1 MKKYLNVILIV
12 IIVILALEV
21 FYLVCQNRKL
31 RAMIANM
38 PQLTPLAEGDRVP
51 LLRAQDIDSQ
61 LVTLNYGPTEPLTV
75 LFWFSATCSY
85 CADNFEFWNRLYLEY
100 DSDNLRFLGVCA
112 CDPGDARMLKEEYR
126 LEFPVICVN
135 EPYIISTYRGNV
147 LPQTVLISP
156 LGVIDGAWPGSLTNE
171 QIDEIL
177 TALAD
182 INVSAS
188 EGGEKR

>member
-1 MKKYLNVILIV
+1 MKKYLNFILIV
-12 IIVILALEV
+12 IIVILAAEV

-31 RAMIANM
+31 RSMINNM

-51 LLRAQDIDSQ
+51 FLRAQDIDGQ
-61 LVTLNYGPTEPLTV
+61 LVTLTYGPAQPLTV
-75 LFWFSATCSY
+75 LFWYSPTCSY
-85 CADNFEFWNRLYLEY
+85 CSDNFEFWNRLYLEN
-100 DSDNLRFLGVCA
+100 DSDRLRFLGVCA
-112 CDPGDARMLKEEYR
+112 CDPDDARMLKEEYN

-156 LGVIDGAWPGSLTNE
+156 EGVIDGAWPGSLTNG

-177 TALAD
+177 SALAE
-182 INVSAS
+182 INTSES
-188 EGGEKR
+188 EGGDNR

>member
-100 DSDNLRFLGVCA
+100 DSDKLRFLGVCA
-112 CDPGDARMLKEEYR
+112 CDPDDARMLKEEYR

>member
-1 MKKYLNVILIV
+1 MKKYLNVILI
-12 IIVILALEV
+12 IIILILAVEV
-21 FYLVCQNRKL
+21 FYLVSQNRKL

-51 LLRAQDIDSQ
+51 LLKAQDIDGR
-61 LVTLNYGPTEPLTV
+61 LVTLNYGPTQPMTV
-75 LFWFSATCSY
+75 LFWYSATCSY
-85 CADNFEFWNRLYLEY
+85 CADNFEFWNRLYLEN
-100 DSDNLRFLGVCA
+100 DSDSLRFLGVCA
-112 CDPGDARMLKEEYR
+112 CSPDDARMLKEEYQ

-156 LGVIDGAWPGSLTNE
+156 EGVINGAWPGSLTNE

-177 TALAD
+177 TALAE
-182 INVSAS
+182 INTSEL
-188 EGGEKR
+188 EGGDNR